1 MEQLDHPNE
10 RLQGH
15 REIDPAFLVWL
26 ENVGVVVS
34 SIAIVILAGVITI
47 SVVGRTFFGSMIPDD
62 LVISGELMVTL
73 VALPWAYITAERG
86 HIAVELFTNWTSE
99 RARIRLD
106 ILAAVVG
113 LAMIGPLTWA
123 TGIALWQAIDYGSY
137 FDGEFYLPEWPG
149 RSMFFLGFLMMLIR
163 LLLILVTDITR
174 LIYHGKTEKGRR

>member
-1 MEQLDHPNE
+1 MEQLDLPNE
-10 RLQGH
+10 RSQGH
-15 REIDPAFLVWL
+15 RGVDPAFLVWL
-26 ENVGVVVS
+26 ENAGVVVS
-34 SIAIVILAGVITI
+34 SITIVILAGVITT

-86 HIAVELFTNWTSE
+86 HIAVELFTNWVSD
-99 RARIRLD
+99 RARIKLD

-137 FDGEFYLPEWPG
+137 FDGEFFLPEWPG
-149 RSMFFLGFLMMLIR
+149 RSMFFLRFFMMLIR
-163 LLLILVTDITR
+163 LFLILAEDIAR
-174 LIYHGKTEKGRR
+174 LIYNGKTEKGRK